1 MLCKNFYSKLE
12 TTLAK
17 RDDLTFRSYPLKYK
31 KETFD
36 FWRIQSK
43 SITKKDRVILLC
55 AGVHGEEIAGPMT
68 FHKHL
73 NNIVR
78 YAHNNNLKVIVYP
91 LRNPSGF
98 EKKLRYN
105 IDLDKGEGGNN
116 DFMRYELK
124 NGKIVDDLKD
134 KNVYKKWSWSS
145 DPKLKIK
152 LPKETSLFHKLLKKD
167 FKYNIVACL
176 DLHQDF
182 ITPNSKAASYHYGFG
197 KTEIYKTIVKEIE
210 KILPVWK
217 NKYIGAGF
225 NTVMTAK
232 GAIQKR
238 VPKEELI
245 KSDKFGFVQRFD
257 GTLGDLTYRLGAK
270 YSVTVET
277 TGATKLKDA
286 IEVNMIWIKGLVDL
300 IK

>member
-1 MLCKNFYSKLE
+1 MTCEKFYSKLK
-12 TTLAK
+12 TTVEK
-17 RDDLTFRSYPLKYK
+17 RDDLTFSSCLLKYK
-31 KETFD
+31 NGNFD

-43 SITKKDRVILLC
+43 DIKKTDRVILLC
-55 AGVHGEEIAGPMT
+55 AGVHGEEIAGPLT
-68 FHKHL
+68 FYKHVDKV
-73 NNIVR
+73 VR
-78 YAHNNNLKVIVYP
+78 YVHNNNLKLIIYP

-98 EKKLRYN
+98 EKGLRYN

-124 NGKIVDDLKD
+124 SGKIVDDLKD
-134 KNVYKKWSWSS
+134 KNVYKKWQWSS

-182 ITPNSKAASYHYGFG
+182 ITPNSKAAAYHYGFG
-197 KTEIYKTIVKEIE
+197 KTEIYKTIIKEIE
-210 KILPVWK
+210 KIVPIWK

-232 GAIQKR
+232 GAIQKC
-238 VPKEELI
+238 VPKEDLI
-245 KSDKFGFVQRFD
+245 KSDKLGFVQRFD

-270 YSVTVET
+270 FSVTVET
-277 TGATKLKDA
+277 TGATKLNDA
-286 IEVNMIWIKGLVDL
+286 LAVNMVWIKGMVDL
-300 IK
+300 LK